1 MSRIRSKN
9 TRPEIIVRKFLHSKG
24 FRYRIHVKEIPG
36 KPDLANKAKK
46 IAVFVN
52 GCFWHQHKNC
62 TRASSPKSNQ
72 DYWLPKLEKNVA
84 RFNDNIAKLKMSG
97 WKVFVIW
104 ECELKEEIE
113 TISVINDIL
122 NIYGK

>member
-1 MSRIRSKN
+1 MTDHLSAEKRSENMSRIRSKN

-52 GCFWHQHKNC
+52 GCFWHQHKN
-62 TRASSPKSNQ
+62 
-72 DYWLPKLEKNVA
+72 
-84 RFNDNIAKLKMSG
+84 
-97 WKVFVIW
+97 
-104 ECELKEEIE
+104 
-113 TISVINDIL
+113 
-122 NIYGK
+122 